1 MRSTSIQSS
10 FNTGE
15 VSGLMHGRLSDFDK
29 MKSAVVTSL
38 NGIPLVEGG
47 WTRRPGTA
55 FCDETRY
62 SLKKSRLVRFKYST
76 TQAYAVEF
84 GDQYVRFKKN
94 RVPVY
99 DYSMTITGVTQ
110 GAPGVVTYTGSD
122 PSNGDDVDITN
133 VIGMTQLNNRRFI
146 VQNVNAG
153 ANTFQLYERDPV
165 GAPIPVDTTLFSA
178 YASGGLA
185 SRVYTLATPYL
196 ESDLFELKFAR
207 QADKLYIFHSDY
219 PEASLNRLAD
229 ASWTHTLLTFVD
241 GPYLPVNKTA
251 TTLAASAA
259 TPGAGRT
266 ITASATAGINDG
278 QGFLASDV
286 GRLIRLKGGSASVWG
301 YMLITAFTDSTHVT
315 ATIINSVGTTTAAT
329 TWRMGL
335 LSDTTGY
342 SDAGTF
348 VGGRL
353 VIGGCPYRESRWD
366 ASYVDDYLNFAETEV
381 DGTTTDSHA
390 FSYTLTSEESHAIRW
405 IRGIANGF
413 AIGTFEGEWLARPS
427 INEEAMTPTNRD
439 AKQSAS
445 YGSERV
451 DVVKVGAALLAIRK
465 NGRRVQE
472 ITYSF
477 ADNRL
482 NVSDIT
488 ILAEHMSKTTKDPA
502 FFPSGFIEL
511 AYQQDIFPILW
522 APRKDGVLA
531 GATYNQEE
539 KVMAWHRTQL
549 GGYSATSLPPLG
561 AIVESAC
568 VIPSADGT
576 YEEAWFVVRRYINNR
591 IVRYNEYLTKPWEKG
606 DDEELPQYLDSSLFY
621 DGDPTDAL
629 TGLYHLAGETVS
641 VMVNGATHPNV
652 VVSPTGGIQLNT
664 TASKIVVGY
673 SYNSDLELF
682 PFDAG
687 SADGTA
693 QGKIQRKHHVTVRV
707 HQSLNLWTGPSFDKL
722 RKVVFR
728 MASDGSNVRTPLYTG
743 LKSLDGWHGDYSTE
757 DRLCVRFTGG
767 SPGTLLS
774 AIARQDT
781 SDT

>member
-1 MRSTSIQSS
+1 
-10 FNTGE
+10 
-15 VSGLMHGRLSDFDK
+15 MHGRLSDFDK
-29 MKSAVVTSL
+29 MKSAVVSCV

-62 SLKKSRLVRFKYST
+62 SHKQSRIVRFKYST
-76 TQAYAVEF
+76 TQSYAIEF

-99 DYSMTITGVTQ
+99 DLALTITGVSN
-110 GAPGVVTYTGSD
+110 ALPGVLTYSGTD
-122 PSNGDDVDITN
+122 PSNGDDVDISG
-133 VIGMTQLNNRRFI
+133 VVGMTELNGRRFI
-146 VQNVNAG
+146 VQNVNTG
-153 ANTFQLYERDPV
+153 ANTFELHELDNI
-165 GAPIPVDTTLFSA
+165 GAPTPVDTNFFSTYVSDGVA
-178 YASGGLA
+178 Q
-185 SRVYTLATPYL
+185 RVYTLATPYL
-196 ESDLFELKFAR
+196 EADLFQLKFAR

-219 PEASLNRLAD
+219 PEATLNRFAD
-229 ASWTHTLLTFVD
+229 ASWTHTPVVFAD

-251 TTLAASAA
+251 TTLAASVA

-266 ITASATAGINDG
+266 ITASSTTGINDG
-278 QGFLASDV
+278 SGFLSSDV
-286 GRLIRLKGGSASVWG
+286 GRLIRLKGGASSVWG
-301 YMLITAFTDSTHVT
+301 YAIITGYTSTTQVT
-315 ATIINSVGTTTAAT
+315 VTIINSVGTTTAAT

-353 VIGGCPYRESRWD
+353 IVGGCPYRESRWD
-366 ASYVDDYLNFAETEV
+366 VSYVDDYLNFAETEV
-381 DGTTTDSHA
+381 DGTTTDAHA
-390 FSYTLTSEESHAIRW
+390 FSYTLTSEESQAIRW

-413 AIGTFEGEWLARPS
+413 AVGTFEGEWLARPS

-439 AKQSAS
+439 AKQSSA

-451 DVVKVGAALLAIRK
+451 DVVKVGSAILAIQK
-465 NGRRVQE
+465 HGRRIRE

-482 NVSDIT
+482 NASDMT
-488 ILAEHMSKTTKDPA
+488 ILSEHMSKTTKDPV

-531 GATYNQEE
+531 GATYNQDE

-549 GGYSATSLPPLG
+549 GGYSATVTPPLG
-561 AIVESAC
+561 AIVESVC
-568 VIPSADGT
+568 VIPAADGS
-576 YEEAWFVVRRYINNR
+576 YEEAWFIVRRYVNNR
-591 IVRYNEYLTKPWEKG
+591 IVRYVEYLTKPWEKG
-606 DDEELPQYLDSSLFY
+606 DDAAIPQYLDSSLFY
-621 DGDPTDAL
+621 DGEPISQL
-629 TGLYHLAGETVS
+629 TGMYHLRGETVS
-641 VMVNGATHPNV
+641 VVVDGASHPDV
-652 VVSPTGGIQLNT
+652 VVSPTGGIQLDT
-664 TASKIVVGY
+664 EASKVVVGY

-693 QGKIQRKHHVTVRV
+693 QGKIQRKHHVAVRL

-728 MASDGSNVRTPLYTG
+728 TAMDGSNARTPLFTG
-743 LKSLDGWHGDYSTE
+743 LKLLDGWHGDYSTE

-767 SPGTLLS
+767 LPGTVLS
-774 AIARQDT
+774 VIARQDT